1 MERIRA
7 PGCDQSRKWTPHTG
21 QVLTRE
27 GRVVRAYTRPISTA
41 SHLDKRS
48 PGVKAH
54 YFRVARYPT
63 RMAMSTRTEAV
74 DKFRA
79 YNLQTITNAE
89 ENL

>member
-1 MERIRA
+1 LGEIKGDLLERDFW
-7 PGCDQSRKWTPHTG
+7 PTSLKVCSGHN
-21 QVLTRE
+21 
-27 GRVVRAYTRPISTA
+27 
-41 SHLDKRS
+41 
-48 PGVKAH
+48 
-54 YFRVARYPT
+54 FRVARYPT